1 MAPSAHTTSQSQ
13 SEYAARTA
21 REQNGRTLRAVAAA
35 PGPDV
40 EVEPHRLPEVRPG
53 EPHKVVPRARREDV
67 DDGGA
72 DRGVAVRLEAEDHLA
87 DFGVRGGHPHR
98 AGAVEVLEDLQGA
111 EEDLGRAL
119 AAAATTAAAA
129 VAGGAAGGEGRAGPA
144 VGGAGGAQALEGEAE
159 DVAHR
164 RGGRDVRVRAEN
176 IDARAEEDAGLLAYA
191 GLGVLNKA
199 RARRTR
205 TGDVRG
211 YRTAGR

>member
-13 SEYAARTA
+13 SEYAARTT

-72 DRGVAVRLEAEDHLA
+72 HGGVAVRLEAEDHLA
-87 DFGVRGGHPHR
+87 DLGVRGRHPHR

-119 AAAATTAAAA
+119 AAAAA
-129 VAGGAAGGEGRAGPA
+129 VAGAAAGWEGRAGPA

-164 RGGRDVRVRAEN
+164 RGGRDVRVRAEDV
-176 IDARAEEDAGLLAYA
+176 DARAEEDAGLFADA
-191 GLGVLNKA
+191 GLG
-199 RARRTR
+199 
-205 TGDVRG
+205 GC
-211 YRTAGR
+211 AGSQ